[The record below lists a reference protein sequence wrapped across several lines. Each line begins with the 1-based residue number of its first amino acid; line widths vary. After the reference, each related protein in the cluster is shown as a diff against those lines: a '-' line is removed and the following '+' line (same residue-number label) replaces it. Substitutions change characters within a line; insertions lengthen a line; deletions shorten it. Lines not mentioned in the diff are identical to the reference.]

1 MITLS
6 SGFFV
11 LMRMQTTLDHR
22 SKFKKALK
30 YLNFRAFLNLLFV
43 FSVRTEDE
51 PKFYSLH
58 N

>member
-22 SKFKKALK
+22 SKFKKALIQVFQSFFEFA
-30 YLNFRAFLNLLFV
+30 FRFFGAYG
-43 FSVRTEDE
+43 R
-51 PKFYSLH
+51 
-58 N
+58 